1 VLTEAA
7 STIDPQWGVIIA
19 ASATA
24 LTAIGGVVLAFSVLL
39 PTLRVS
45 KDAIVKVEQV
55 HQLVNSQHDA
65 LLTYQSALVGALK
78 DADVVVPVDQSKPGG
93 GLPPSDPPPA
103 PTGPL
108 AAPRP

>member
-45 KDAIVKVEQV
+45 KDAIVKVEEV
-55 HQLVNSQHDA
+55 HKLVNSQHDA
-65 LLTYQSALVGALK
+65 LIEYQEALVGALK
-78 DADVVVPVDQSKPGG
+78 DADVVVPVDQSSRPAAP
-93 GLPPSDPPPA
+93 PPSETEPERLNPPAAPPP
-103 PTGPL
+103 
-108 AAPRP
+108 